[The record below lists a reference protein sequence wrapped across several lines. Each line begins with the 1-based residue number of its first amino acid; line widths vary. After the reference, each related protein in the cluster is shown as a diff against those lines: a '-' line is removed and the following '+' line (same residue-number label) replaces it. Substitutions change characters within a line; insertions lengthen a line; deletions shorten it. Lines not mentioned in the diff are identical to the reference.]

1 MRTDAPGQ
9 SVLLLLDAVAV
20 LNNEEVDYAVI
31 GAIAASVHAVVRAS
45 ADADA
50 VLSVSR
56 QQLEELARKFTTA
69 GFQTELTH
77 GDEHDPIPAMLKLRD
92 KYENCVDL
100 LAGLRGLEFAAFTRA
115 IEVPFMGEVL
125 RVIGR
130 EDFIAMKAF
139 AGGPQD
145 LSDAERVIAMAPET
159 LDMTLLRRVTQRYG
173 QAATEALEKILKR

>member
-1 MRTDAPGQ
+1 MRASAPGQ

-20 LNNEEVDYAVI
+20 LGNEEVDYAVI

-45 ADADA
+45 VDADA

-56 QQLEELARKFTTA
+56 QQLAELERRFRAA
-69 GFQTELTH
+69 GFQTELTQ
-77 GDEHDPIPAMLKLRD
+77 GDEHDPIPAMLRLRD
-92 KYENCVDL
+92 QHDNRVDL
-100 LAGLRGLEFAAFTRA
+100 LAGLRGLEFAAFSRA
-115 IEVPFMGEVL
+115 IEVPFMGEIL

-173 QAATEALEKILKR
+173 PAAIAALEIILTR